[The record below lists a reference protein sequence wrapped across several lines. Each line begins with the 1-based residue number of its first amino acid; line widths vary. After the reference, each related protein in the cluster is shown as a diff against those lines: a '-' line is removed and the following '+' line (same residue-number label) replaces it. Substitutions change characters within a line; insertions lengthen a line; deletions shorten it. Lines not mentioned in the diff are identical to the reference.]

1 MKSIY
6 IPFIAAGLLLVSSC
20 EELDVK
26 SGSQLDET
34 TFWQTDTHLKQGIM
48 GAYNTLK
55 NNYAFAFDFALD
67 QMTDIYDGESPFSD
81 IVRGTNFTSFSGAVQ
96 NYWTYLYEVI
106 HRSNTVIRNC
116 QSNVGPDVSPAL
128 VQQVIGEAK
137 FIRAMAYF
145 RMINFWGDV
154 PYYDESCVISE
165 EFQNLSNPRESADV
179 IRQHIIDDLTDA
191 IAKLP
196 VSWAAADYGRATKA
210 AAYAL
215 RGKVY
220 LYNQQWNEAK
230 NDLAE
235 VVNNAATYG
244 LALESDYAGVFKH
257 FGTNHGTEIIFGMQ
271 GEAGASTTAG
281 LPVNA
286 YIGSKSSLALLGMD
300 HMVPS
305 PKYVDMFE
313 TKEGKPFKWSDFYPG
328 HPDKLTDAV
337 EFRKNILR
345 VAIDDEGMEIID
357 NLNCDPE
364 KVNAVYTT
372 ERDPRLAATVITPYS
387 TYLGCTSDAKPM
399 MKTFVLVDMEKGGA
413 PLSPGNFMTS
423 GNTGKNAYFCRKLMP
438 EGNLNGN
445 WISSTYSPLEF
456 PLIRFADVILMLSE
470 AYNGL
475 GDLNSAVTELNKV
488 RARVGMPELNSGPS
502 WLAVNGKDE
511 MTQRIRNERAY
522 ELGGEGHRY
531 FDLKRWG
538 ILGESISDA
547 INVYGEFFYTRQF
560 QDRQNTWPIP
570 SVAIERNPNLKQNNG
585 W

>member
-20 EELDVK
+20 EDLDVK

-67 QMTDIYDGESPFSD
+67 QMTDIYDGESPFGD

-154 PYYDESCVISE
+154 PYYDESCVISQ
-165 EFQNLSNPRESADV
+165 EFQNLSNPRESEAV
-179 IRQHIIDDLTDA
+179 VRQHIIDDLTDA

-230 NDLAE
+230 NDFAE

-244 LALESDYAGVFKH
+244 LELESDYDALFRH
-257 FGTNHGTEIIFGMQ
+257 YGTNHGKEIIFGMQ
-271 GEAGASTTAG
+271 GEYGTTASSG
-281 LPVNA
+281 LSVNSI
-286 YIGSKSSLALLGMD
+286 IGSKSTLQLLGD
-300 HMVPS
+300 DRMVPA

-313 TKEGKPFKWSDFYPG
+313 TKEGKPFKWSDYYPG
-328 HPDKLTDAV
+328 HPDNLTDAV
-337 EFRKNILR
+337 DFRKEILR
-345 VAIDDEGMEIID
+345 VAIDDQGLEIID
-357 NLNCDPE
+357 FLGCDTA
-364 KVNAVYTT
+364 KVNALYTT
-372 ERDPRLAATVITPYS
+372 DRDPRLGATVITPYS
-387 TYLGCTSDAKPM
+387 TYLGSTADKKAM
-399 MKTFVLVDMEKGGA
+399 MKWFILPDMEKGGA
-413 PLSPGNFMTS
+413 PLSAANFMTS
-423 GNTGKNAYFCRKLMP
+423 NSTGKNAYFCRKLLP
-438 EGNLNGN
+438 TGDLNGD
-445 WISSTYSPLEF
+445 WTSATYSPYEF
-456 PLIRFADVILMLSE
+456 PFIRFADVILMLSE
-470 AYNGL
+470 AYNEL

-488 RARVGMPELNSGPS
+488 RARVGMPGLNSGPS
-502 WLAVNGKDE
+502 WLTVNGKDE

-522 ELGGEGHRY
+522 ELGGEGQRY

-538 ILGESISDA
+538 ILGESISNA
-547 INVYGEFFYTRQF
+547 ITIYGELYFTREF
-560 QDRQNTWPIP
+560 QARQVTWPIP
-570 SVAIERNPNLKQNNG
+570 NIAIQRNPNLTQNSG